1 MALEVRAHTRVG
13 AFDLAVEMRVEP
25 HSTTAVLGP
34 SGSGKTLTLRTVA
47 GLATPVDGRISIDGR
62 ALFDSA
68 ANLDR
73 PPRERRAGFVF
84 QDYALF
90 PHLSVAA
97 NLAYGF
103 PGARRAARSRVGEL
117 VGLLGLGGL
126 ESRRPPQLSGGQ
138 RQRVALGRALAA
150 DPAFL
155 LLDEP
160 FSALDA
166 PTRAALTEQL
176 IELESRVGV
185 PTVLVTHDLA
195 EAHALAQRLIVLD
208 DGVVLQSG
216 PRDEVFGRPLSP
228 RVGELLGVRNLL
240 PASVVA
246 IEDGVATADAAG
258 LALRA
263 SADGLSLGE
272 RVTAGVRAR
281 DVLALPD
288 PDGNAR
294 LLRDVDAGLHRTLVL
309 ALNDGSRVHA
319 EMTPEAGRRV
329 GRQLPA
335 AWRLSVVPDA
345 GFLWKASG

>member
-1 MALEVRAHTRVG
+1 MALEVRAHTRAG
-13 AFDLAVEMRVEP
+13 EFDLVIEMTVEP
-25 HSTTAVLGP
+25 ESTTAVLGP
-34 SGSGKTLTLRTVA
+34 SGSGKTLTLRTIA
-47 GLATPVDGRISIDGR
+47 GLATPADGRIAIDGR
-62 ALFDSA
+62 PLFDSA
-68 ANLDR
+68 AKTDL

-90 PHLSVAA
+90 PHLTVAA

-103 PGARRAARSRVGEL
+103 RGAGGAARSRVREL
-117 VGLLGLGGL
+117 ADLLGLGGL

-166 PTRAALTEQL
+166 PTRTALTEHL
-176 IELESRVGV
+176 LELESRVGV

-195 EAHALAQRLIVLD
+195 EAHALAQQLVVLD
-208 DGVVLQSG
+208 GGVVLQSG
-216 PRDEVFGRPLSP
+216 ARDDVFGRPLSP

-240 PASVVA
+240 PASVVS
-246 IEDGVATADAAG
+246 IEGGVATAGAAGIEFRASAAG
-258 LALRA
+258 L
-263 SADGLSLGE
+263 SVGE
-272 RVTAGVRAR
+272 RVTVGARAR

-294 LLRDVDAGLHRTLVL
+294 LLREIDSGLRRTLVL
-309 ALNDGSRVHA
+309 ALGGGASVHA
-319 EMTPEAGRRV
+319 EMTPETARRV
-329 GRQLPA
+329 GRDMPA
-335 AWRLSVVPDA
+335 AWRVSIVPGA
-345 GFLWKASG
+345 GFLWKASS